1 MSSKVSTSYFGA
13 AVGAG
18 LAYAFFGQDLV
29 SLGAGAAAGYFA
41 YPMVQSKV
49 EGLSLPYAHYA
60 LPAASGAAISYGMY
74 GQNYTTLAAG
84 AAAGAGACYLLL

>member
-1 MSSKVSTSYFGA
+1 MSSKLSASYFGA

-60 LPAASGAAISYGMY
+60 LPAASGAAIAYKIYEGEPMPI
-74 GQNYTTLAAG
+74 AAG